1 MGESRAPYDAAA
13 VGESLRRL
21 RLRAGLNQDDLS
33 ARAGISVRTLRNV
46 ESGTLSSRAASVHRL
61 AAALGVSGA
70 EMDELLGPMPNTRP
84 DELDTEPTLRV
95 AVLGS
100 LAVTRGSAAIEV
112 TSAMQRSL
120 LGLLA
125 VQPGQPVGADEI
137 VDLLWPD
144 DPPRTCLQLVH
155 TYIAQVRR
163 LLEPTRGPG
172 ATAAVLRRAAT
183 GYRLDLRPEQSDL
196 VEFRHLAQQAGEAWE
211 AGATESAM
219 QLHREA
225 WSRWR
230 GQVLAGSDLRVRE
243 HPAAIRAAQE
253 RIAVVQ
259 QWADAALSTA
269 RYDELLG
276 PLRVLTAEEPL
287 HEGLTARLMLVLCG
301 AGQQAAALARFD
313 SIKALLDEQLGVSP
327 GPELG
332 TAQLRVLRGEL
343 PEPARTAPRATRTAA
358 SNSAAQPSSTRD
370 TSIAQTP
377 AQLPVDVAAFT
388 GRTEHLQRLDDLLQA
403 TQDESGDAFARPV
416 TIAAVVG
423 MGGVGKTALAVHWA
437 HRIRN
442 RFPDGQLF
450 VNLRGHGVEKPL
462 RPIDALS
469 GFLLAFGTAADRI
482 PQDEAQ
488 AAALYRSQTSE
499 KRLLLVLDNA
509 VDADQVRPLLPTGPG
524 SVTVITGRE
533 RMAGLVARDGARL
546 LPLDVLEPDE
556 ARALLERMLGTR
568 RVAAESEAAVE
579 LARLCAHLPL
589 ALRIAAAN
597 VLARPRHRLADQV
610 HALSEGDRL
619 AALAIDGDA
628 TTAVRANFALSC
640 DALPAIERK
649 VFRLVGLLPG
659 ADLTAQV
666 AAALADLPVTQARQ
680 LLDRLANRHLL
691 DEHQPGRFTM
701 HDLLR
706 LLATELAESEESGA
720 TQCAA
725 LLRVSGHYRECLDA
739 AADLLYPH
747 LLHLPREDGA
757 GETERVQPFRDGA
770 SAMPWLDDERANLIA
785 LIHHLAR
792 QSHYA
797 DTWKLT
803 VPLNGYFLLR
813 RATLDWQAVAEAGV
827 RAARADGDLVAYA
840 MTELNLG
847 MVHTM
852 RSTGSVAETHHA
864 RAADLARRAGWL
876 DGEAVA
882 LNNLARSSWLAARLD
897 ETIDCLSGALAL
909 HRRSGRKAG
918 EAVTL
923 ANLAVAHLERAR
935 HREHD
940 RAREAAVGSPEAAEP
955 AEPDEPDE
963 PDSRSESL
971 RLLYEALALHQATDD
986 RRNEGD
992 TIRIVAEAHRDM
1004 GDYALALELSEQALA
1019 IAHETGDLRYAAAAR
1034 NTRATVHTRLGD
1046 APSAFD
1052 DHTESLREAVELG
1065 DERLRIQILLDL
1077 AETHARSNQPDDALL
1092 RLHDVLALARRSGS
1106 RLLERQARRVQDLVH
1121 EARPDLVP
1129 SVALPAPVSV
1139 STTAS
1144 ARAR

>member
-1 MGESRAPYDAAA
+1 MGESKAPYDAAA

-21 RLRAGLNQDDLS
+21 RLRAGLNQDDLA

-46 ESGTLSSRAASVHRL
+46 ESGTLSRPQAASVHRL

-70 EMDELLGPMPNTRP
+70 EMDELLGCLPNTRP
-84 DELDTEPTLRV
+84 DELDTEPSLRV
-95 AVLGS
+95 AVLGP
-100 LAVTRGSAAIEV
+100 LAVTRGAAAIEIA
-112 TSAMQRSL
+112 SAMQRSL

-172 ATAAVLRRAAT
+172 ASAAVLRRAAS

-196 VEFRHLAQQAGEAWE
+196 AQFTQLARQADEAW
-211 AGATESAM
+211 ASGATESAM

-230 GQVLAGSDLRVRE
+230 GQVLAGSDPRLRE

-253 RIAVVQ
+253 RIAAVQ

-287 HEGLTARLMLVLCG
+287 HEGLAARLMLVLSG
-301 AGQQAAALARFD
+301 AGQQAAALALFE
-313 SIKALLDEQLGVSP
+313 SVKARLDEQLGVSP
-327 GPELG
+327 GPELR

-343 PEPARTAPRATRTAA
+343 PAAARTAPGATRSATSSGAA
-358 SNSAAQPSSTRD
+358 PPGSTQD
-370 TSIAQTP
+370 NTSI

-388 GRTEHLQRLDDLLQA
+388 GRTEHLRALDDLLRETSEQE
-403 TQDESGDAFARPV
+403 ESGDAFTRPV
-416 TIAAVVG
+416 VIAAVVG

-437 HRIRN
+437 HRIRE

-450 VNLRGHGVEKPL
+450 VNLRGHGVERPL

-488 AAALYRSQTSE
+488 AAALYRSQTSD
-499 KRLLLVLDNA
+499 KRLLVVLDNA

-597 VLARPRHRLADQV
+597 VLGRPRHRIADQV
-610 HALSEGDRL
+610 RALSEGDRL

-640 DALPAIERK
+640 DALPAVERRL
-649 VFRLVGLLPG
+649 FRLVGLLPG

-666 AAALADLPVTQARQ
+666 AAALADLPVTHARQ
-680 LLDRLANRHLL
+680 SLDRLANRHLL

-706 LLATELAESEESGA
+706 LLAAQLAEAEESEA
-720 TQCAA
+720 TRAAA

-739 AADLLYPH
+739 AADLLYPN

-757 GETERVQPFRDGA
+757 GETGHVPPFRNGA
-770 SAMPWLDDERANLIA
+770 AAMSWLDDERANLIA
-785 LIHHLAR
+785 LINQLA
-792 QSHYA
+792 QQGNHA

-803 VPLNGYFLLR
+803 VPLNGYFLLC
-813 RATLDWQAVAEAGV
+813 RATLDWQAVAEAGT
-827 RAARADGDLVAYA
+827 RAARADGDLVARA

-847 MVHTM
+847 MVHSM
-852 RSTGSVAETHHA
+852 RSAGSVAETHHA
-864 RAADLARRAGWL
+864 RAVDLARRAGWL

-897 ETIDCLSGALAL
+897 ETIDCLSRALAL
-909 HRRSGRKAG
+909 HRRSGRKVG

-935 HREHD
+935 HQEHD
-940 RAREAAVGSPEAAEP
+940 RAREAAAGWPEAAEP
-955 AEPDEPDE
+955 AEPN
-963 PDSRSESL
+963 SRAESL
-971 RLLYEALALHQATDD
+971 RLLYEALALHQDTDD
-986 RRNEGD
+986 HRNEGD
-992 TIRIVAEAHRDM
+992 TLRIVAEAHRDM

-1019 IAHETGDLRYAAAAR
+1019 IAYETGDLRYAAAAR

-1046 APSAFD
+1046 AQSAFD
-1052 DHTESLREAVELG
+1052 DHAESLREAVELG
-1065 DERLRIQILLDL
+1065 DERLRTQILLDL
-1077 AETHARSNQPDDALL
+1077 AESHARSNQPDDALL
-1092 RLHDVLALARRSGS
+1092 RLHDVLALAQRSGS
-1106 RLLERQARRVQDLVH
+1106 RLLERQARRVQDLLH

-1129 SVALPAPVSV
+1129 SVALPAPVPV
-1139 STTAS
+1139 PTAAS